1 MTLML
6 RQPAQRAMLFCGRFN
21 ADVRSASILREAPL
35 ILERKGIVL
44 G

>member
-21 ADVRSASILREAPL
+21 ADVRSASILRKSPL
-35 ILERKGIVL
+35 VLERKGIVL